1 MARRLPTVTTTV
13 TTPIGGPQQAA
24 GHADQHAHHPN
35 PHPGT
40 YNAHPTAPQMYR
52 SQHSPAYTQN
62 LQQFAQRLSRE
73 AAWHRAHMQYD
84 RAAMGMGGLRY
95 NNLPPQ
101 VPAVNTPEA
110 SGAQRRTSPV
120 PNADG
125 HRVNATE
132 QGLSD
137 SEVQNILRG
146 ADTRQ
151 AIQTMTAAM
160 QRSTSGASMGLPQSG
175 RATPNQTS
183 RTPSGSTSSGLSG
196 ATEVYILNSPNG
208 PRGLLINNHSETYYT
223 PSLRPTATTTGS
235 SYGLP
240 LPQLRRNVTFTTDTH
255 TPAAAPQQQQ
265 HNQPREGQGRVRR
278 RMRVQVHRAG
288 HIPVGVRQ
296 NNAGM
301 VALIARL
308 WPHFWLAVRL
318 GLFVWWFTSPTS
330 SWSRWIAVIAIA
342 ISIFVLNTG
351 ALDGFAD
358 QLWRIICRHMEN
370 LIPMAGPEAGQALR
384 RDGNQNQNQ
393 NQNPNEA
400 EHAAP
405 TQQRGGGGNG
415 ENPDPATMAARL
427 VEQRREANGNWLLN
441 RVRRA
446 ERAGLL
452 FLASIAPGVAERHIA
467 NLEAEAERQRREAEA
482 EAAAEE
488 ARRAAESEAAAEAGD
503 EASGAE
509 GSGAAEG
516 EGSSEEE
523 NVPQV
528 NVEGPP
534 PPADAPAPQPELIAV

>member
-1 MARRLPTVTTTV
+1 
-13 TTPIGGPQQAA
+13 
-24 GHADQHAHHPN
+24 
-35 PHPGT
+35 
-40 YNAHPTAPQMYR
+40 
-52 SQHSPAYTQN
+52 
-62 LQQFAQRLSRE
+62 
-73 AAWHRAHMQYD
+73 
-84 RAAMGMGGLRY
+84 
-95 NNLPPQ
+95 
-101 VPAVNTPEA
+101 
-110 SGAQRRTSPV
+110 
-120 PNADG
+120 
-125 HRVNATE
+125 
-132 QGLSD
+132 
-137 SEVQNILRG
+137 
-146 ADTRQ
+146 
-151 AIQTMTAAM
+151 
-160 QRSTSGASMGLPQSG
+160 
-175 RATPNQTS
+175 
-183 RTPSGSTSSGLSG
+183 
-196 ATEVYILNSPNG
+196 
-208 PRGLLINNHSETYYT
+208 
-223 PSLRPTATTTGS
+223 
-235 SYGLP
+235 
-240 LPQLRRNVTFTTDTH
+240 
-255 TPAAAPQQQQ
+255 
-265 HNQPREGQGRVRR
+265 
-278 RMRVQVHRAG
+278 MRVQVHRAG
-288 HIPVGVRQ
+288 RIPVGVRQ

-370 LIPMAGPEAGQALR
+370 LIPMAGPEAAQALR

-393 NQNPNEA
+393 NQNPNDA
-400 EHAAP
+400 ENAAP

-503 EASGAE
+503 EASGPE

-516 EGSSEEE
+516 EGSSEDE

-528 NVEGPP
+528 NVEGPSP
-534 PPADAPAPQPELIAV
+534 PPAEAPAPQPELIAV